1 MLSPVQL
8 FTLADHRRVVAGEFK
23 VTYRLWK
30 RPHVKAGTTYAAGF
44 GGAYHIVD
52 VSTVRAGD
60 LTDADAWSAGS
71 PDKAALLHTVG
82 AHTKTKVTAR
92 MKLTRVVFE
101 YRAQAP
107 DKPQLPVDEIVERL
121 TRLDAAAPATW
132 TKTAL
137 ELIERQPR
145 TLARILAAE
154 AGFDTLDF
162 KVNVRKLK
170 KLGLTTT
177 HVRGYEL
184 TELGQAVLDAL
195 RARPRSRKRPAR

>member
-1 MLSPVQL
+1 VQL

-52 VSTVRAGD
+52 VSFVRAGD
-60 LTDADAWSAGS
+60 VTDADAWSAGS
-71 PDKAALLHTVG
+71 PDKATLLRTVG
-82 AHTKTKVTAR
+82 AHTKTKVTAG
-92 MKLTRVVFE
+92 MKLTRVSFE
-101 YRAQAP
+101 YREQAP
-107 DKPQLPVDEIVERL
+107 EKPQLPVDDLVERL
-121 TRLDAAAPATW
+121 ARLDAAAPARW
-132 TKTAL
+132 TQTAL
-137 ELIERQPR
+137 TLIEQQPR
-145 TLARILAAE
+145 VLARILAAD
-154 AGFDTLDF
+154 AGFETLAF

-170 KLGLTTT
+170 KLGLTMT

-195 RARPRSRKRPAR
+195 RARPRTRKRRSG